1 MEGANSLSKGKLWA
15 GELFYAPCL
24 TVAGGGGPLKAR
36 PRNGPHPGWS
46 KELVKVLEQGR
57 GFTAEEG
64 ESGGRGGH

>member
-1 MEGANSLSKGKLWA
+1 MGRGVVLCSLPHG
-15 GELFYAPCL
+15 G
-24 TVAGGGGPLKAR
+24 GGGGPLKAR